1 MKIGVNTLVWCLPF
15 SEKDMYI
22 IDSIKEMCGDVIEIT
37 PGEQYKKL
45 SPDKLRKR
53 LQDAGLEATVCAS
66 FEDHNDISS
75 TNKSARKKGIDY
87 MKDLIVWAN
96 QIGAKVI
103 GGPLY
108 SALGKKRALP
118 PAERKAEFDRAAE
131 SLKEIGEHAV
141 KSGVVVALEPINRFE
156 IDMINTAAQA
166 IRMCDQVGSPG
177 IRMMLDTFH
186 MNIEEK
192 SIGDAIRSAKKYLVH
207 LHTCSNDRG
216 TPGEGH
222 IPWKE
227 VKKALR
233 DIGYRGFGVIESFAP
248 GQIAAFANIW
258 RPLAE
263 KQDDIPRNGI
273 KYLKKVFR

>member
-22 IDSIKEMCGDVIEIT
+22 IDSIKEMGGDVIEIT
-37 PGEQYKKL
+37 PGVEYRKLAPNIIRKK
-45 SPDKLRKR
+45 
-53 LQDAGLEATVCAS
+53 LQDAGLEATVCAT
-66 FEDHNDISS
+66 FEDSNDISGKDKA
-75 TNKSARKKGIDY
+75 TRKKGIDY
-87 MKDLIVWAN
+87 MRSLIDWSSEV
-96 QIGAKVI
+96 GARII

-108 SALGKKRALP
+108 SALGKSRSLP
-118 PAERKAEFDRAAE
+118 AAERKMEFDRSAD
-131 SLKEIGEHAV
+131 SLKEIGDYAA
-141 KSGVVVALEPINRFE
+141 KKNLVVAIEPINRFE
-156 IDMINTAAQA
+156 IDMINTADQA
-166 IRMCDQVGSPG
+166 IKMCDQVNSPG

-192 SIGDAIRSAKKYLVH
+192 NIGDAIRSAKKYLVH

-227 VKKALR
+227 VRKALR
-233 DIGYRGFGVIESFAP
+233 DIKFNGFGVIESFAP

-258 RPLAE
+258 RPLAA
-263 KQDDIPRNGI
+263 KQDDVARNGI
-273 KYLKKVFR
+273 RFLKKVL